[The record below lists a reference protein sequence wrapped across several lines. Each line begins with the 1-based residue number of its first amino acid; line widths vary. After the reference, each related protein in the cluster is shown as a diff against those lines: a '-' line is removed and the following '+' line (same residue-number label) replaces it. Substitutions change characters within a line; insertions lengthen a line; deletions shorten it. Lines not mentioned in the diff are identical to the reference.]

1 MEPLNLMVSLSH
13 NIEAKPENKHGLSQ
27 PAGGG
32 RRRPRRRWTART
44 RLLAVVRGLSTV
56 E

>member
-13 NIEAKPENKHGLSQ
+13 NVESKPENKHGLSQ
-27 PAGGG
+27 PAG
-32 RRRPRRRWTART
+32 RAPRRPRRRWTVRT